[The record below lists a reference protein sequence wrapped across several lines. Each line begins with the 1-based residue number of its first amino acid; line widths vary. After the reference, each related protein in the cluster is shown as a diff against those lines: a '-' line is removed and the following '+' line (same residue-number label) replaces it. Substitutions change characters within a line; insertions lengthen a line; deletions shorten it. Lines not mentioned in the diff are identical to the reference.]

1 MTLGVDEFKS
11 KLIGGGARPNLFQAT
26 VTYPG
31 YAGGDIELS
40 SFMCKAANLPASTIE
55 SIGVPFRGRELQVA
69 GDRTFEP
76 WTITVINDTNFA
88 IRNAFERWSNG
99 MNAHAANTGLT
110 NPSEYKADMLISQ
123 LDRSGAVLKTY
134 TFKGTFPSSVG
145 AIDVS
150 WDTTNEIEEFEVELQ
165 VDYWESNTTS

>member
-11 KLIGGGARPNLFQAT
+11 KLVGGGARPNLFQAT
-26 VTYPG
+26 ITYPG
-31 YAGGDIELS
+31 YAGGDVELS
-40 SFMCKAANLPASTIE
+40 SFMCKAANLPASSIE
-55 SIGVPFRGRELQVA
+55 SIAVPFRGREFQVA

-76 WTITVINDTNFA
+76 WTITVINDTNFT

-99 MNAHAANTGLT
+99 MNAHSENTGLT
-110 NPSEYKADMLISQ
+110 TPADYKADMFVTQ
-123 LDRSGAVLKTY
+123 LDRSGAALKTY
-134 TFKGTFPSSVG
+134 TFKGTWPSSIG

-165 VDYWESNTTS
+165 VDYWESNTTT

>member
-110 NPSEYKADMLISQ
+110 NPAEYKADMLISQ

>member
-110 NPSEYKADMLISQ
+110 NPAEYKADMLISQ

-145 AIDVS
+145 SIDVS